1 MRANNHLHVNRPV
14 HLARRDAYYEYAVE
28 LLNRP
33 LHDMDL
39 RERIRYAKRA
49 LALFKTAAHHA
60 RFAGRSPPALPQEAD
75 FLRFMLLVTDQV
87 ESLLAMTQQQTH
99 FELEE
104 CFLGQFL
111 RAQPEQLQL
120 LPGHYQRRAEDIQEG
135 IYHLLQLAYEPY
147 HGLYQANLQELTED
161 ERARYNQ
168 AYASFRDD
176 LTRMETEH
184 LTRGQTSGAIPHSL

>member
-1 MRANNHLHVNRPV
+1 MKTNSYLHVNRPV

-33 LHDMDL
+33 MHVMDL
-39 RERIRYAKRA
+39 RERVRYAERA

-60 RFAGRSPPALPQEAD
+60 RFAGRSSQAQPQEAD
-75 FLRFMLLVTDQV
+75 FLRFMQLIIDQV
-87 ESLLAMTQQQTH
+87 GSLLAMTQQQTH
-99 FELEE
+99 FLLEE

-135 IYHLLQLAYEPY
+135 ICQLLQLAYQPY
-147 HGLYQANLQELTED
+147 HDLYQANQQGLTD
-161 ERARYNQ
+161 AERLRYHQ
-168 AYASFRDD
+168 AYESFREDMLRVD
-176 LTRMETEH
+176 AEQLK
-184 LTRGQTSGAIPHSL
+184 RGQTSGAAPHSL